1 MNCDGLMQIVVN
13 PRSSCAGID
22 ASASPRSAT
31 PSGPSNRPSRAAHHL
46 ELGGVSA
53 GGRHPRTQPL
63 EILVGRAAERVEPA
77 AELDQPPQEPLVH
90 RLAAEPQRRA
100 SGRNGLG
107 SSQTSEKR

>member
-1 MNCDGLMQIVVN
+1 MNCDGLMQIVVK

-31 PSGPSNRPSRAAHHL
+31 PSGPSNRPRVPPTISS
-46 ELGGVSA
+46 SA
-53 GGRHPRTQPL
+53 GSR
-63 EILVGRAAERVEPA
+63 PA
-77 AELDQPPQEPLVH
+77 AAIPERNRSRSSSLGLPSGLNPLPNSTSRRRSRSCIVSPPNHKAGP
-90 RLAAEPQRRA
+90 

>member
-1 MNCDGLMQIVVN
+1 MNCDGLMQIVVK

-31 PSGPSNRPSRAAHHL
+31 PLGPSNRPRVPAHHL

-53 GGRHPRTQPL
+53 SGRHPRAQPL
-63 EILVGRAAERVEPA
+63 EILVARRPSGLNPLPYDTSRRRSRSCIVS
-77 AELDQPPQEPLVH
+77 PPNHSAGP
-90 RLAAEPQRRA
+90 
-100 SGRNGLG
+100 SGLNGLG